1 MRYFAI
7 TAKEKGQVIEAIE
20 YLVDLVDIN
29 LTDLPTTE
37 RLRFHQFAAYSKQY
51 SIDLIPFKR
60 KRLHSLLDS

>member
-1 MRYFAI
+1 M
-7 TAKEKGQVIEAIE
+7 
-20 YLVDLVDIN
+20 DIN